1 MFSSI
6 HPINLY
12 HKDDINFL
20 VCASILM
27 HRMIIKVLVENDKV
41 ESADMYN
48 TLSVTKEESSGV
60 YIEDSYSKGVED
72 LEA

>member
-48 TLSVTKEESSGV
+48 TLSVTKEES
-60 YIEDSYSKGVED
+60 
-72 LEA
+72 